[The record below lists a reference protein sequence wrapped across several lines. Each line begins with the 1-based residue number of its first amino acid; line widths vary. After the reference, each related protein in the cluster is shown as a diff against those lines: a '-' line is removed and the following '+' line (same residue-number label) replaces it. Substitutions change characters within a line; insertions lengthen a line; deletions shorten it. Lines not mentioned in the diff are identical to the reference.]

1 MEQRI
6 RTAEELFRE
15 PALKE
20 PSPRRRLGLLPT
32 RMAGIREFRYDPQ
45 QYQAIESALVEH
57 ARKMAETRERGE

>member
-20 PSPRRRLGLLPT
+20 PSPRWRLGLLPT
-32 RMAGIREFRYDPQ
+32 KMAGITEFRYDPQ
-45 QYQAIESALVEH
+45 QYQAIESVLVEH
-57 ARKMAETRERGE
+57 ARRMAEARSREE

>member
-32 RMAGIREFRYDPQ
+32 RMAGITEFRYEAT

-57 ARKMAETRERGE
+57 AKRMAETRERGE